1 MAFFV
6 HASNPVK
13 SLPKEDLAR
22 IYSGKVANW
31 KEVGG
36 PDQPI
41 KAFALSPVNGAR
53 MAVNDVLLSKE
64 SMAARVTTRGTPKD
78 VLALL
83 AATPGGIAFLGEAP
97 PRRQPGASGGR
108 RAPGR
113 LLGLPGDA
121 RRTGPHPEEAGR
133 RTPGGLG
140 RRNRGCEIG
149 PLPDLRRRRMRTH
162 FRRMI
167 RSRALSVAAVL
178 AVLGSQSPVLAATP
192 GELRKRSLEVV
203 SPIPD
208 KMPGSENDT
217 PVRVALGRSLFFEK
231 NISANGT
238 QSCNSCHAVDDRRG
252 GVDNEPTSPGA
263 FGKRGGRNSPTV
275 LNAGFHIAQFW
286 DGRAATLE
294 DQAKGPVLN
303 PGEMAMPSEAE
314 VLKRL
319 GTSHKYQKAFKEA
332 FPGEEKPITYDNFAK
347 AVAAFERTLRTQDRF
362 DDFLKGDDKALTA
375 AELKGL
381 DTFLTVGCTTCH
393 NGPLLGGNGYK
404 KLGVLNEYADK
415 SDKGRIEVT
424 KEEYDEFVFKVPS
437 LRNIA
442 ITAPYFHN
450 GSQKTLEEAV
460 KSMAWLQLGKELK
473 PEEVGDIAAFLKAL
487 TDKPRAVAKK

>member
-1 MAFFV
+1 MNRF
-6 HASNPVK
+6 
-13 SLPKEDLAR
+13 
-22 IYSGKVANW
+22 
-31 KEVGG
+31 
-36 PDQPI
+36 
-41 KAFALSPVNGAR
+41 
-53 MAVNDVLLSKE
+53 
-64 SMAARVTTRGTPKD
+64 
-78 VLALL
+78 
-83 AATPGGIAFLGEAP
+83 
-97 PRRQPGASGGR
+97 
-108 RAPGR
+108 R
-113 LLGLPGDA
+113 LLP
-121 RRTGPHPEEAGR
+121 
-133 RTPGGLG
+133 
-140 RRNRGCEIG
+140 
-149 PLPDLRRRRMRTH
+149 
-162 FRRMI
+162 
-167 RSRALSVAAVL
+167 VAAVL
-178 AVLGSQSPVLAATP
+178 AVFGTASSVSAANP
-192 GELRKRSLEVV
+192 SELRKSALEVLA
-203 SPIPD
+203 PLPE

-217 PVRVALGRSLFFEK
+217 PVRVSLGRSLFFDK
-231 NISANGT
+231 NLSANRT

-275 LNAGFHIAQFW
+275 LNAGFHVAQFW

-303 PGEMAMPSEAE
+303 PGEMAMPSESE

-319 GTSHKYQKAFKEA
+319 EARGKYRKAFKDA

-362 DDFLKGDDKALTA
+362 DDFLKGDDKALSA
-375 AELKGL
+375 SELKGL

-393 NGPLLGGNGYK
+393 NGPLLGVNGYK

-450 GSQKTLEEAV
+450 GSQKTLDEAV
-460 KSMAWLQLGKELK
+460 KNMAWLQLGKELK
-473 PEEVGDIAAFLKAL
+473 PEEVSDISAFLKAL